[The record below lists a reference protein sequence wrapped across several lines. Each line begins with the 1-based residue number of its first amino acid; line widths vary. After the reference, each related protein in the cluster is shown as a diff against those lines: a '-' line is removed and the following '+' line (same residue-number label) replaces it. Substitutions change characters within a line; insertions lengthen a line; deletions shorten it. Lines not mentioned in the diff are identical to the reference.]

1 MSIHPASLIRRALL
15 LAAAGASVSCGGG
28 GNSTGGT
35 GPVTPVLTTINVS
48 ISNSAVNVGSTVNA
62 SASGF
67 DQNGAAIALG
77 TISWSVGSATIAS
90 ITSSGVVTGLVA
102 GSTSVTATVGAKQG
116 SANLSVVPPA
126 PVATITLSATTLNM
140 IVGATQAIAAT
151 ERDAAGNILSG
162 RVVTWATSA
171 AGVATVS
178 TSGVITAVAVGS
190 ATITATSEGKTATV
204 AVTVATATASLTL
217 AAAGQ
222 SQVYLNSP
230 NFSQT
235 LAVTAG
241 SQYLIA
247 VVNTDAT
254 NTQIENFSLTGS
266 FAGSAATAGVAASR
280 VFPSA
285 QQSTA
290 GPTYALS
297 AQDRI
302 NATAMRLQAQ
312 NHMAMLESNRAIYAR
327 MNTPAAAAARAR
339 ATSGRS
345 APSSAAVISQTVGT
359 VNKLYVRKSGS
370 TSCTSA
376 DSIGGR
382 TVAVGQ
388 HVIVVADTNN
398 TTWTAANRPDTS
410 FYQTFANEYDNVT
423 WPHILANIGNPLAI
437 DAQLSSVG
445 KITVV
450 FTPLLNNIAGTG
462 GGGSIVAF
470 VNGCDFFPYAASG
483 PNADLSNFTEIYYS
497 WVAGSNGFSVA
508 TWQNQVRATA
518 AHETKHIVSFASRIN
533 QNSPAFE
540 QIWLEEGLAQESAE
554 IWERG
559 FNKATWKGQA
569 TFNQTVACEINLG
582 ANAPC
587 DISGTLPYNLVG
599 SHLPF
604 FFSYL
609 KSEMSNVE
617 GLGFDT
623 FANYGAG
630 WVIAR
635 WATDHYA
642 GAAEGAFVKSLIAEP
657 TLVGLANLSA
667 HTSQTIPFILTYFNM
682 ATAIFQP
689 VPTFTNADVRMTVP
703 SFNFADIFNIG
714 QTKLTCGGTPCGL
727 FTTSGQPV
735 VPVQPTAIASGVISQ
750 TVFSIPGTS
759 ASYFLLNGSATGIQ
773 SLNLLTSSGAALST
787 SSGLR
792 VVVLRVQ

>member
-1 MSIHPASLIRRALL
+1 MSIRLASLIRRAILFV
-15 LAAAGASVSCGGG
+15 ATGASVSCSGGSN
-28 GNSTGGT
+28 NSGGT

-48 ISNSAVNVGSTVNA
+48 ISNSAVTVGSTVNA
-62 SASGF
+62 AASGF

-77 TISWSVGSATIAS
+77 AISWSTGSATIAS

-102 GSTSVTATVGAKQG
+102 GSTSVTATVGVKQG

-151 ERDAAGNILSG
+151 ERDAANNILSG
-162 RVVTWATSA
+162 RVVTWATSTA
-171 AGVATVS
+171 SVASVS
-178 TSGVITAVAVGS
+178 TSGVVTAVGLGN
-190 ATITATSEGKTATV
+190 ATITATSEGKTATL

-222 SQVYLNSP
+222 SQVYLSSP

-247 VVNTDAT
+247 VVNTDPT

-280 VFPSA
+280 VIASA
-285 QQSTA
+285 PQASG
-290 GPTYALS
+290 GPTYALN
-297 AQDRI
+297 AQDRT
-302 NATAMRLQAQ
+302 NATETRTQAQ
-312 NHMAMLESNRAIYAR
+312 NHMAMLESNRQIYAR
-327 MNTPAAAAARAR
+327 MGNPSAAWARVR
-339 ATSGRS
+339 APSGRS
-345 APSSAAVISQTVGT
+345 APSNAAVISQTVGT
-359 VNKLYVRKSGS
+359 VNKLYVRKGGS

-388 HVIVVADTNN
+388 HIIVVADTNN
-398 TTWTAANRPDTS
+398 TTWIAANRPDTS
-410 FYQTFANEYDNVT
+410 FYQTFATEYDNVT
-423 WPHILANIGNPLAI
+423 WPHMLANIGDPLAF
-437 DAQLSSVG
+437 DSQLSSIG
-445 KITVV
+445 KVTVV
-450 FTPLLNNIAGTG
+450 FTPLLNNVSGTT

-470 VNGCDFFPYAASG
+470 VNGCDFFPYAATG
-483 PNADLSNFTEIYYS
+483 PNADLSNQTEIYYS
-497 WVAGSNGFSVA
+497 WVAGTNGYSVA

-518 AHETKHIVSFASRIN
+518 AHETKHIVSFASRII

-554 IWERG
+554 IWQRS
-559 FNKATWKGQA
+559 FNHATWKGQA

-582 ANAPC
+582 PNAPC
-587 DISGTLPYNLVG
+587 DISGTLPRNLVG

-642 GAAEGAFVKSLIAEP
+642 GASEGAFVKSLIAEP
-657 TLVGLANLSA
+657 TQIGLTNLSA
-667 HTSQTIPFILTYFNM
+667 HTGQTIPFVLTYFNM

-689 VPTFTNADVRMTVP
+689 VPTFINADVRMTVP
-703 SFNFADIFNIG
+703 SFNFADIFNVG
-714 QTKLTCGGTPCGL
+714 QTKLTCSGTPCGL
-727 FTTSGQPV
+727 FTTSGLPV
-735 VPVQPTAIASGVISQ
+735 VPVQPTAITNGAISQ

-759 ASYFLLNGSATGIQ
+759 ASYFLYSGSAPGIQ
-773 SLNLLTSSGAALST
+773 SLQLLTSSGAALSG

>member
-1 MSIHPASLIRRALL
+1 MLIRHASLIRRAILL
-15 LAAAGASVSCGGG
+15 VAAGATVSCGGG
-28 GNSTGGT
+28 GSSSGST

-48 ISNSAVNVGSTVNA
+48 ISNSAVTVGSTVNS

-77 TISWSVGSATIAS
+77 VISWSTGSATIAS
-90 ITSSGVVTGLVA
+90 ITSSGVITGLVA

-116 SANLSVVPPA
+116 SATLTVVAPA

-151 ERDAAGNILSG
+151 ERDAANNILSG
-162 RVVTWATSA
+162 RVVTWSTAA
-171 AGVATVS
+171 AGVASVS
-178 TSGVITAVAVGS
+178 ASGVITAVAVGS

-204 AVTVATATASLTL
+204 AVTVTAATASLTL

-222 SQVYLNSP
+222 SQVFLSSP
-230 NFSQT
+230 NFSQQ

-247 VVNTDAT
+247 VVNTDPT

-266 FAGSAATAGVAASR
+266 FASTAATAGIAAAR

-285 QQSTA
+285 PQSTG
-290 GPTYALS
+290 GPTYALG

-302 NATAMRLQAQ
+302 NAAAMRAQAQ
-312 NHMAMLESNRAIYAR
+312 NHLAMLESNREIYAR
-327 MNTPAAAAARAR
+327 MGNPSAAWARAR
-339 ATSGRS
+339 ATSGRT
-345 APSSAAVISQTVGT
+345 APMSAAVVSQTVGT
-359 VNKLYVRKSGS
+359 VNKLYVRKGGS
-370 TSCTSA
+370 TSCTAA

-423 WPHILANIGNPLAI
+423 WPHILANIGDPLAY
-437 DAQLSSVG
+437 DAQLSNIG

-450 FTPLLNNIAGTG
+450 FTPLLNNVAGTA

-483 PNADLSNFTEIYYS
+483 PNADLSNQSEIYYS
-497 WVAGSNGFSVA
+497 WVAGSNGFNVA
-508 TWQNQVRATA
+508 TWQNQVRSTA
-518 AHETKHIVSFASRIN
+518 AHETKHIVSFASRII

-609 KSEMSNVE
+609 KSEMLNVE

-657 TLVGLANLSA
+657 TQIGLTNLSA
-667 HTSQTIPFILTYFNM
+667 HTGQSIPFILTYFNM

-703 SFNFADIFNIG
+703 SFNFADIFNVG
-714 QTKLTCGGTPCGL
+714 QTKLTCGGTKCGL
-727 FTTSGQPV
+727 FTTSGLPV
-735 VPVQPTAIASGVISQ
+735 VPVQPTAITNGAISQ
-750 TVFSIPGTS
+750 TVASIPGTS
-759 ASYFLLNGSATGIQ
+759 ASYFLLSAGVPGIQ
-773 SLNLLTSSGAALST
+773 SLQLLTSGGAALSAG
-787 SSGLR
+787 SGLR